1 MVSTRRLTAA
11 AAGMA
16 AFVVMVVSASGGL
29 AATIPTVTGFSPT
42 SGPVGTPVVLTGT
55 GFTGTTNVRFD
66 GTKATFSVDSDSQI
80 TATVPTGAARGTI
93 RITTPGG
100 PVVTSSKFTVTAPGV
115 PAITGFSP
123 ASGRVQT
130 TVVITGSGFTD
141 GTTVQFN
148 GIDAWVVIVD
158 SDAQIR
164 ATVPVGATSGKIRVA
179 NSRGEVLTTSKFTVL
194 KPTITDV
201 EPYGNPGWYEIDGS
215 SLTGVTSVT
224 IAGVPAHIV
233 SASDTDIIVQ
243 ATGRTKGKVVV
254 TTPGGTAKSSTGI
267 QLVWFVAIGS
277 DAVGYRYNGA
287 LAGKPGD
294 QLQIIGAFPGVT
306 SVRFNGR
313 PATITGV
320 TSLGWADVVTVAV
333 PVDATSGLIT
343 ITDATGTHTL
353 PVSFTLAA

>member
-1 MVSTRRLTAA
+1 MSTRRLTVA
-11 AAGMA
+11 AAGLA
-16 AFVVMVVSASGGL
+16 AFVVMVVSASGAL
-29 AATIPTVTGFSPT
+29 AATTPSVTGFSPI
-42 SGPVGTPVVLTGT
+42 SGPVGTQVVLTGT
-55 GFTGTTNVRFD
+55 GFTGATSVRFA

-148 GIDAWVVIVD
+148 GTNAWAVVD
-158 SDAQIR
+158 SDTQII
-164 ATVPVGATSGKIRVA
+164 ATVPVGATTGKIRVA
-179 NSRGEVLTTSKFTVL
+179 ISHGEVLTSLHGEVLTASKFTVL

-254 TTPGGTAKSSTGI
+254 TTP
-267 QLVWFVAIGS
+267 VEPP
-277 DAVGYRYNGA
+277 R
-287 LAGKPGD
+287 
-294 QLQIIGAFPGVT
+294 
-306 SVRFNGR
+306 
-313 PATITGV
+313 
-320 TSLGWADVVTVAV
+320 AV
-333 PVDATSGLIT
+333 PESNWSGSWRSAATPS
-343 ITDATGTHTL
+343 ATGTTA
-353 PVSFTLAA
+353 PSPASQATSCRSSGRFPA